1 MYKKQLCTG
10 ITFLLMVSG
19 ETLAGNRHHVV
30 TDGGITHF
38 RGVLTAEACSVST
51 DSRSQTVNMGQL
63 RSNQF
68 SGVGSQTSPV
78 GFSIR
83 LTECSTAVSD
93 QVGVTFSGITDGKDP
108 LVLKAGEGMNAATGV
123 GLALFDDQG
132 EIIIPNTQPLVWSRL
147 HEGDNSLRFHARYR
161 ATSRQ
166 VTGGNADAFTSFT
179 LTYQ

>member
-1 MYKKQLCTG
+1 MYKKQLCAG
-10 ITFLLMVSG
+10 IMLLLMVSAVAQG
-19 ETLAGNRHHVV
+19 GDRHHVV
-30 TDGGITHF
+30 IDGGITHF
-38 RGVLTAEACSVST
+38 RGVLTAEACTVST

-68 SGVGSQTSPV
+68 SGVGSLTSPV
-78 GFSIR
+78 GFTIR

-93 QVGVTFSGITDGKDP
+93 QVGVTFFGVTDGKDP
-108 LVLKAGEGMNAATGV
+108 KVLKAGEGMNAATGV
-123 GLALFDDQG
+123 GLALFDEQG
-132 EIIIPNTQPLVWSRL
+132 QIIVPNMQSLIWSRL

-166 VTGGNADAFTSFT
+166 VTGGNADAFTWFA

>member
-1 MYKKQLCTG
+1 MCKKQLCAG
-10 ITFLLMVSG
+10 IVLLLMASG
-19 ETLAGNRHHVV
+19 DALAGDRHHVV
-30 TDGGITHF
+30 IDGGITHF
-38 RGVLTAEACSVST
+38 RGSLTAEACTVAT
-51 DSRSQTVNMGQL
+51 DSQNQTVDMGQL

-68 SGVGSQTSPV
+68 SGVGSLTSPV

-93 QVGVTFSGITDGKDP
+93 QVGVTFFGVTDGKDP
-108 LVLKAGEGMNAATGV
+108 LVLKAGEGVNAATGV
-123 GLALFDDQG
+123 GLALFDEQG
-132 EIIIPNTQPLVWSRL
+132 QIIAPNTQPRIWSRL

-166 VTGGNADAFTSFT
+166 VTGGNADAFTWFA

>member
-1 MYKKQLCTG
+1 MYKKQLCAG
-10 ITFLLMVSG
+10 VALLLMVSTG
-19 ETLAGNRHHVV
+19 ALAGNRHHVV
-30 TDGGITHF
+30 IDGGIAHF
-38 RGVLTAEACSVST
+38 RGVLTAEACTVST

-68 SGVGSQTSPV
+68 SGVGSLTSPV

-93 QVGVTFSGITDGKDP
+93 QVGVTFFGVTDGKDP
-108 LVLKAGEGMNAATGV
+108 QVLKAGEGVNAATGV
-123 GLALFDDQG
+123 GLALFDEQG
-132 EIIIPNTQPLVWSRL
+132 QIIVPNMQPRVWSRL

-166 VTGGNADAFTSFT
+166 VTGGNADAFTWFA